1 MTDTDAI
8 KRDIEEHRAEL
19 AETVDA
25 LAGKLDVKA
34 RAAEQVAPAKPYVGP
49 AAGVLAVLVVGLL
62 LLKRRR
68 S

>member
-8 KRDIEEHRAEL
+8 KSDIEQHRAEL
-19 AETVDA
+19 AETVEA

-34 RAAEQVAPAKPYVGP
+34 RAGEKVAPVKPFVAP
-49 AAGVLAVLVVGLL
+49 VAGVLAVLAVLLVVK
-62 LLKRRR
+62 KRR